1 MNRAP
6 VALTTVAP
14 DLKSFDVPAAEAV
27 DGSADSDAAVALTTV
42 ASDLKSLAV
51 PAADTA
57 DESAD
62 SYAAVATATLLARL
76 SNRISS
82 PRQLPLLMPSHLT
95 PSLM

>member
-1 MNRAP
+1 MVTLLARLLHQISGLTLLMNRAP

-27 DGSADSDAAVALTTV
+27 DGSADSDAAVALTT
-42 ASDLKSLAV
+42 
-51 PAADTA
+51 
-57 DESAD
+57 
-62 SYAAVATATLLARL
+62 LLARL